1 MKAPSF
7 RCSERF
13 DGSLILHYYSERPGL
28 EHIVIGIV
36 KVSRSQCPLSC
47 HLQTLRIAQAVANKL
62 HGQDVEVTIVK
73 HKGEDCDHVQ
83 YEILEKVKTVAVVEP
98 VVDNFDQLMSFEN
111 KISPFT
117 FCKAF
122 PFHIVFDKNMVLRQV
137 GTHTHWPG

>member
-1 MKAPSF
+1 M
-7 RCSERF
+7 R
-13 DGSLILHYYSERPGL
+13 
-28 EHIVIGIV
+28 
-36 KVSRSQCPLSC
+36 
-47 HLQTLRIAQAVANKL
+47 HLQTLHLCTQAVANKL

-83 YEILEKVKTVAVVEP
+83 FEILEKVKTLAVVEP
-98 VVDNFDQLMSFEN
+98 VVDNFDQLMSFES

-137 GTHTHWPG
+137 G